1 MSEPGQQQGTGDS
14 FKRTVVKKALAPV
27 VATAATAATGY
38 AVRKGTELWQ
48 EKVAPKLAE
57 RGGGMAVASETLGA
71 VKDKLPVDAVKD
83 KLPVDAVKDKLPD
96 VDAVKEKLPIDAV
109 KEKLPVGGES
119 SSTGGPADDKERQ
132 QERRKREQRRQQR
145 RKSLEQA
152 RSS

>member
-1 MSEPGQQQGTGDS
+1 MSDPGDQQQSGG
-14 FKRTVVKKALAPV
+14 FGRTVAKKALAPV

-71 VKDKLPVDAVKD
+71 VKE

-109 KEKLPVGGES
+109 KEKLPVGES
-119 SSTGGPADDKERQ
+119 SSASGPADDKEREK
-132 QERRKREQRRQQR
+132 ERREREQRREQR

>member
-1 MSEPGQQQGTGDS
+1 MSEPGEQQQSGG
-14 FKRTVVKKALAPV
+14 FGRTVAKKALAPV

-71 VKDKLPVDAVKD
+71 VKDKLPVDAMKD
-83 KLPVDAVKDKLPD
+83 KLPVDAVKDKLP
-96 VDAVKEKLPIDAV
+96 AVDAV
-109 KEKLPVGGES
+109 KEKLPVGEGS
-119 SSTGGPADDKERQ
+119 SGGGPAQDKERE
-132 QERRKREQRRQQR
+132 QERRKREQRREQR

-152 RSS
+152 T

>member
-1 MSEPGQQQGTGDS
+1 MSEPGEQQQKAGDS
-14 FKRTVVKKALAPV
+14 FSRTIAKKALAPV

-57 RGGGMAVASETLGA
+57 RGGGMAVASETLGS
-71 VKDKLPVDAVKD
+71 VKEKLPVDAVKD
-83 KLPVDAVKDKLPD
+83 KLPAAEAVKDKLPA
-96 VDAVKEKLPIDAV
+96 VDAVKEKLPIEAV
-109 KEKLPVGGES
+109 KEKLPVGES
-119 SSTGGPADDKERQ
+119 SSAGGPAQDKERE

-152 RSS
+152 S

>member
-1 MSEPGQQQGTGDS
+1 MSEPGEQQQKAGDS
-14 FKRTVVKKALAPV
+14 FGRTVAKKALAPV

-38 AVRKGTELWQ
+38 AVRKGTALWQ

-71 VKDKLPVDAVKD
+71 VKDKLPVDAVKE
-83 KLPVDAVKDKLPD
+83 KLPVDAVKDKLPP

-109 KEKLPVGGES
+109 KEKLPVGEGS
-119 SSTGGPADDKERQ
+119 SGGGPAQDKERE
-132 QERRKREQRRQQR
+132 QERRKREQRREQR

-152 RSS
+152 S

>member
-1 MSEPGQQQGTGDS
+1 MSESGEQQKAGDS
-14 FKRTVVKKALAPV
+14 LGRTVAKKALAPV

-83 KLPVDAVKDKLPD
+83 KLPEVDAVKGKLPD
-96 VDAVKEKLPIDAV
+96 VEGVKAKLRSEAV
-109 KEKLPVGGES
+109 
-119 SSTGGPADDKERQ
+119 
-132 QERRKREQRRQQR
+132 
-145 RKSLEQA
+145 
-152 RSS
+152 